1 MLTPGLQAGH
11 PWQSWPISSCLQS
24 QLTCG
29 VQLPKGEEASA
40 TGGGIN
46 NWDMSMGTQW
56 DGEYGP
62 WEPFWDS
69 IQGLVGIP
77 WGASVVWKP
86 CACGNNS
93 TLWWVPVRDTG
104 TQSCLDE
111 ADELRNSP

>member
-11 PWQSWPISSCLQS
+11 PWQSCPISSCLQS

-46 NWDMSMGTQW
+46 NWDTSMGTQW

-62 WEPFWDS
+62 WELFWSS
-69 IQGLVGIP
+69 IQGLVGFP
-77 WGASVVWKP
+77 GVPQW
-86 CACGNNS
+86 CGS
-93 TLWWVPVRDTG
+93 PVLVGITAPFG
-104 TQSCLDE
+104 GCQ
-111 ADELRNSP
+111 